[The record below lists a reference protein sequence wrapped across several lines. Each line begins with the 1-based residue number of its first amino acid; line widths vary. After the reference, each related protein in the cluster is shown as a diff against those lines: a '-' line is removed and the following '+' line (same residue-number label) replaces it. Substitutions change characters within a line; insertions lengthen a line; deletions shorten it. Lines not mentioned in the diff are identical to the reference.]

1 MTING
6 KYYSEPEALAYI
18 KGLEAACKRYEDENS
33 SLSEKLDNLGAD
45 YNAQVSVIGFLEQDN
60 KKFEDLLREVR
71 PVLRAAFFAHYE
83 QTNKANELYD
93 KIVEIVG
100 KE

>member
-1 MTING
+1 MIINNAE
-6 KYYSEPEALAYI
+6 YSEPEVKAMIKAYVEEI
-18 KGLEAACKRYEDENS
+18 DRL
-33 SLSEKLDNLGAD
+33 NLK
-45 YNAQVSVIGFLEQDN
+45 Y
-60 KKFEDLLREVR
+60 KDLLREIQ

-93 KIVEIVG
+93 KITEIVG

>member
-1 MTING
+1 MIINNAE
-6 KYYSEPEALAYI
+6 YSEPEVKAMIKAYVEEI
-18 KGLEAACKRYEDENS
+18 DRL
-33 SLSEKLDNLGAD
+33 NLK
-45 YNAQVSVIGFLEQDN
+45 YKS
-60 KKFEDLLREVR
+60 LLREIQ

-93 KIVEIVG
+93 KITEIVG